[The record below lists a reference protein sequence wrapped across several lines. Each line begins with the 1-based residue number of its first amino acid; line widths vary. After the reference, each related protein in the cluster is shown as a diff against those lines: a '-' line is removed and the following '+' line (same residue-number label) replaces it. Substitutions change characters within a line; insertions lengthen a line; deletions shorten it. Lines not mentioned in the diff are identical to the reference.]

1 MVDIMTQDEV
11 NIGIEKANVSI
22 KVSAFIALMKL
33 RLAWL
38 VVFSAILGYMLAP
51 GDIILMDVLFLSIGG
66 FLVTGSSNSFNQIW
80 ERDLDKKMDRTQ
92 NRPMPQG
99 KVSVVEAL
107 IFSSIIGII
116 GVFSLWQLNPLSA
129 ILGMLALVSYVLVY
143 TPLKTITPLAVFVG
157 AFPGSVPPM
166 LGYLAATGEF
176 GLEPG
181 ILFLTQFFWQFP
193 HFWSIAWNLHDDYK
207 KAGFWMLPS
216 LGGRDKKSAYQILLY
231 TSALIP
237 VGMLPWVIDMTGIVS
252 AIVAVV
258 FGVLMCIPAIRLYK
272 TLNTKYAKQLMFG
285 SFLYLPLILIVYL
298 LDKM

>member
-1 MVDIMTQDEV
+1 MYQDEA
-11 NIGIEKANVSI
+11 NITIERSSFSS
-22 KVSAFIALMKL
+22 KVSAYTALMKL

-38 VVFSAILGYMLAP
+38 VVFSAVLGYMIAP
-51 GDIILMDVLFLSIGG
+51 GAIVWMDVVFLGIGG

-107 IFSSIIGII
+107 VFSSLIGIA
-116 GVFSLWQLNPLSA
+116 GVLSLWQLNPLSA
-129 ILGMLALVSYVLVY
+129 ILGMLALASYVLIY
-143 TPLKTITPLAVFVG
+143 TPLKTITPLSVFVG

-166 LGYLAATGEF
+166 LGYVAASGGF
-176 GLEPG
+176 GLEAG

-193 HFWSIAWNLHDDYK
+193 HFWSIAWKLHDDYQ

-231 TSALIP
+231 TAALVP
-237 VGMLPWVIDMTGIVS
+237 VGILPWVIDMTGIVS
-252 AIVAVV
+252 AIVAIV
-258 FGVLMCIPAIRLYK
+258 FGILMCVPAYKLYK
-272 TLNTKYAKQLMFG
+272 TLDTKFAKQLMFG
-285 SFLYLPLILIVYL
+285 SFLYLPLMLIVYL
-298 LDKM
+298 IDKI

>member
-1 MVDIMTQDEV
+1 MYQKDADIAV
-11 NIGIEKANVSI
+11 NKMSFSSKI
-22 KVSAFIALMKL
+22 SAFVALMKL

-51 GDIILMDVLFLSIGG
+51 GDIVVLDIVFLGVGG
-66 FLVTGSSNSFNQIW
+66 FLVTGASNSFNQIW
-80 ERDLDKKMDRTQ
+80 ERDLDKKMERTK
-92 NRPMPQG
+92 NRPMPKG
-99 KVSVVEAL
+99 KVSIIESLV
-107 IFSSIIGII
+107 FSSLIGIVGI
-116 GVFSLWQLNPLSA
+116 FSLWQLNPLSA
-129 ILGMLALVSYVLVY
+129 ILGMFALVLYVLVY
-143 TPLKTITPLAVFVG
+143 TPLKTITPLSVFVG

-166 LGYLAATGEF
+166 LGYIGATGVF

-193 HFWSIAWNLHDDYK
+193 HFWSIAWNLHDDYQ

-216 LGGRDKKSAYQILLY
+216 LGGRDKKSAFQILFY
-231 TSALIP
+231 TSALVP

-252 AIVAVV
+252 AIIAIL
-258 FGVLMCIPAIRLYK
+258 FGMLMCIPAYNLYR
-272 TLNTKYAKQLMFG
+272 TLNIKYAKQLMFG